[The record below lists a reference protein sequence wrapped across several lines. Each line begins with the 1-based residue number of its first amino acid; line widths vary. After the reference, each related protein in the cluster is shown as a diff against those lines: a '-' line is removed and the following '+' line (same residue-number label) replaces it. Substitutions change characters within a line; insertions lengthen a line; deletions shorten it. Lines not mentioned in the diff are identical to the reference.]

1 MADDIKATVR
11 GLDDL
16 KRALGDLP
24 DKIRR
29 QALRNA
35 LAAGARWIR
44 DISRA
49 AAPVLD
55 VPTKRRKPGTVRDA
69 IVVRTS
75 KFARQRGDVGVF
87 VSVRPLK
94 GSRQKKLGRA
104 GRNNPNDPFY
114 WRFVE
119 FGTRFMAAQPFLRRA
134 AQQLNGA
141 VDIILAKAGPAIDKL
156 NKRG

>member
-1 MADDIKATVR
+1 MADEFKVSISNLAE
-11 GLDDL
+11 L
-16 KRALGDLP
+16 KTALKGLP

-44 DISRA
+44 DIGRA
-49 AAPVLD
+49 AAPVMD
-55 VPTKRRKPGTVRDA
+55 MPTKRRKPGTVRDA

-87 VSVRPLK
+87 VGVRPLK

-114 WRFVE
+114 WRFLE
-119 FGTRFMAAQPFLRRA
+119 FGTRFMPAHPFLTRA
-134 AQQLNGA
+134 AQQLGRA
-141 VDIILAKAGPAIDKL
+141 VDIILAKAGPAIEKL